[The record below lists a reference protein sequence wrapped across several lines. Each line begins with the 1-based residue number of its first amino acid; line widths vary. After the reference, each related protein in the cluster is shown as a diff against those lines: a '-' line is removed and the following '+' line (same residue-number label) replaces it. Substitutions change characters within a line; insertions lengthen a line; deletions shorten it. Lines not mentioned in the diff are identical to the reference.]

1 MNRSLKTLR
10 PNLSL
15 PTLRSPRT
23 ATWLFWWGVT
33 AVVLSFVFS
42 ENVLDAM
49 GLNMFKLLPATY
61 VTLIGGLFALGAV
74 SFHQR
79 CREAPGL
86 MLYIFAIPALGLYSA
101 YWQGFSGTI
110 VYVETYWIAGL
121 LALMLEPASA
131 KQKRILA
138 GILIILCL
146 INVLVSVQESLTQT
160 NWFPLVINPD
170 LDPLDRVTEDFRA
183 HGFYS
188 HPLNAALITSMAMY
202 LLYSMRLRFVLAAPV
217 FGMLLLG
224 LLAFGGRTAL
234 GVTLI
239 LSVLTAFYLL
249 FRGLLRNNLKL
260 DFVLSMSLALILV
273 PLIIAIVASQTTIA
287 DRIIDNLYYDDSAA
301 VRATQWEVLRYLNL
315 RNWLFGISHADL
327 DVLKYQI
334 SLGGKDTDIENC
346 WLLMLLNLGGIG
358 FVAFLVILGAFTVHL
373 GRQSGSMFG
382 WLMIVSSLLID
393 STSNSLGVR
402 VNDLLIEVAF
412 AVAIAG
418 YRDFEPERTVRR
430 TVGRTAGWHHK
441 GSLSDIPIGVHTLR
455 LR

>member
-1 MNRSLKTLR
+1 MNRSLKILR

-15 PTLRSPRT
+15 PTQHGPGT
-23 ATWLFWWGVT
+23 ATALFWWGVT
-33 AVVLSFVFS
+33 AVVLSLIFS

-49 GLNMFKLLPATY
+49 GLNIFKLLPATY
-61 VTLIGGLFALGAV
+61 VTLIGGLFALSAV

-101 YWQGFSGTI
+101 YWQGFSGTV

-146 INVLVSVQESLTQT
+146 LNVLVSVQESLTQT

-170 LDPLDRVTEDFRA
+170 MDPVDQVTEDFRA
-183 HGFYS
+183 HGFYG
-188 HPLNAALITSMAMY
+188 HPLNAALITSMAIY

-224 LLAFGGRTAL
+224 MLAFGGRTAL

-239 LSVLTAFYLL
+239 LSALTAIYLL
-249 FRGLLRNNLKL
+249 FRGLFRKNLKL
-260 DFVLSMSLALILV
+260 DFILSMSFALIFV

-287 DRIIDNLYYDDSAA
+287 DRIMDNLYYDDSAA

-382 WLMIVSSLLID
+382 WMMIISSLIID

-412 AVAIAG
+412 AVAISG
-418 YRDFEPERTVRR
+418 YKDFAPVRGVRR
-430 TVGRTAGWHHK
+430 RLGQMIDWHHK
-441 GSLSDIPIGVHTLR
+441 GALSNIPIGAHTMR